1 MKIACIQIQIR
12 EGEEKGKTIT
22 RAETLIE
29 GIDKADLIILPEIWN
44 IGYFS
49 FERYVSDSETE
60 QGETISRMRVQ
71 AGKKKAHILAGSI
84 VERENELFY
93 NTSFLINPEGDLIGK
108 YRKMHLFPYQSAE
121 KQLLT
126 PGKDLCVIDTQFG
139 KIGLSICYD
148 LRFPEFFRKLVD
160 DGAEIILTVSA
171 WPYPRLE
178 HWFLFNRVRAAENLA
193 FLASANCAGKNRE
206 KEFCGHSMIVDPWG
220 TVLAK
225 AEDRECVVM
234 AQIDLRQVGEVR
246 NEFPA
251 LADRVLI

>member
-71 AGKKKAHILAGSI
+71 ARKKKAHILAGSI

-121 KQLLT
+121 RQLLT

-139 KIGLSICYD
+139 RVGLSICYD

-160 DGAEIILTVSA
+160 YGAEIILTVSA

-178 HWFLFNRVRAAENLA
+178 HWLLFNRVRAAENLA

-206 KEFCGHSMIVDPWG
+206 KEFCGNSMIVDPWG
-220 TVLAK
+220 TIVAK
-225 AEDRECVVM
+225 AEDHECIVA
-234 AQIDLRQVGEVR
+234 AQINLRQVGEVR